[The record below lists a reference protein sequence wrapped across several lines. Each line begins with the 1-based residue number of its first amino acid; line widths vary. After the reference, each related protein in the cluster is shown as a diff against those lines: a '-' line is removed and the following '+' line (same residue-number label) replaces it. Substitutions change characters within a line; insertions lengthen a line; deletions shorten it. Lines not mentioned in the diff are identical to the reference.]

1 MSTEELRR
9 RVQILHAAINQLI
22 AGNLTHSQTT
32 AQERIDITVSALV
45 SVLGEATTGL
55 NVNPDAIVGQFR
67 EQLARLTQ

>member
-1 MSTEELRR
+1 MSTDELRR

-67 EQLARLTQ
+67 EQLARLAQ